1 MPHPTAMPAADPP
14 KARVMALLWLLALGL
29 SAALD
34 AAGRRWS
41 DPLFPEPLL
50 VWSLL
55 LAPPLATGAW
65 LLRGWSLP
73 PAGQE
78 GQSEASNQEQ
88 QR

>member
-1 MPHPTAMPAADPP
+1 MPAVEPP
-14 KARVMALLWLLALGL
+14 KIRGMALLWLLALGL
-29 SAALD
+29 SAAL
-34 AAGRRWS
+34 AVAGRRWS
-41 DPLFPEPLL
+41 DPLIPQPLL

-55 LAPPLATGAW
+55 LAPPLATAAW

-73 PAGQE
+73 PAGQG